1 MALSPNHPS
10 LLDPALLAAVDDL
23 QLLARNV
30 VDGFMEGMHV
40 HPIARM
46 GTAFRQYRP
55 YLPGDDPRLLDW
67 KMYARSDRYYIRETE
82 TESNIH
88 VRFVIDAS
96 ASMAHKDPGGI
107 SKFQYARMAV
117 AALAYLA
124 DMQGDGFVA
133 LLLNDEHVR
142 TVPSGRP
149 GLSGF
154 LEELASIEPK
164 GQWPEWPQWSTLI
177 GPLRRRELMVVIT
190 DFYEHGKQMREAL
203 GHLAGMGRE
212 VLAIHLMTRR
222 ERELD
227 YPGRVAFEDL
237 ESGETVLVS
246 PDRIRDRYKADL
258 QAMREELTADFA
270 AKGIDYREWLTD
282 MPLQEALRAYL
293 VRRMVVA

>member
-1 MALSPNHPS
+1 M
-10 LLDPALLAAVDDL
+10 LDPKLLAAVDDL
-23 QLLARNV
+23 QLLSREV
-30 VDGFMEGMHV
+30 VDGYLEGMHV

-82 TESNIH
+82 TESNIY
-88 VRFVIDAS
+88 VSFIVDAS
-96 ASMAHKDPGGI
+96 ASMAQVDPGGI
-107 SKFQYARMAV
+107 SKFQYARMAI

-133 LLLNDEHVR
+133 LMLNDEKVR

-149 GLSGF
+149 GLGAF
-154 LEELASIEPK
+154 LEELAAIKPA
-164 GQWPEWPQWSTLI
+164 GHWPAWPQWSALT

-190 DFYEHGKQMREAL
+190 DFYEHGQQMREAL
-203 GHLAGMGRE
+203 AHLAGMGRE

-227 YPGRVAFEDL
+227 YSGRVAFEDL

-258 QAMREELTADFA
+258 QAMSESLASDFA
-270 AKGIDYREWLTD
+270 ACGVDYREWLTD
-282 MPLQEALRAYL
+282 TPLSEALRAYL
-293 VRRMVVA
+293 MRRMVVA